1 MSTRLKPIDSLARF
15 KSRSV
20 KLAAPKSA
28 AHKAPD
34 YIVLHEPQLRTKTVN
49 GKKVQVKVPAR
60 DIYPEPS
67 SVNAANAC
75 SMGKGKHQLR
85 PGCHVEFLLLGTKH
99 ATARGVEPGAYLQL
113 CGKVHQKDAPLVRVR
128 DHQEALRV
136 SREYCACT
144 KKGGSAE
151 SCSRKLGGGRSSARD
166 KRRR

>member
-15 KSRSV
+15 KSRTV

-34 YIVLHEPQLRTKTVN
+34 YLVLHEPQLRTKTVN

-67 SVNAANAC
+67 SMNAANAC

-85 PGCHVEFLLLGTKH
+85 AGCHVEFLLLGTKH
-99 ATARGVEPGAYLQL
+99 ATARGVAPGAYLQL
-113 CGKVHQKDAPLVRVR
+113 CQKVHQKNAPLIRVR
-128 DHQEALRV
+128 DHQEALKV
-136 SREYCACT
+136 SRDYCACAK
-144 KKGGSAE
+144 KKGASTDACARQATGS
-151 SCSRKLGGGRSSARD
+151 SGSSA